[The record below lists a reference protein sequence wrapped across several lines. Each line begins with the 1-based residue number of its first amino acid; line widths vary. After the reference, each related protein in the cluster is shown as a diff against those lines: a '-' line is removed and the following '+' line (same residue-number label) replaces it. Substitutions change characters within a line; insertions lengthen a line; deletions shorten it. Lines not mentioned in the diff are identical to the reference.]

1 MTINL
6 TEEMLVDMYE
16 EIYNKIVRELS
27 KKYNKKELLIKIM
40 IERTRIDGNNI
51 LEAKELIEEFESRKK
66 VINWNIIQL

>member
-66 VINWNIIQL
+66 VIN